1 MSFFQKCHAVISGGF
16 PVWTKNRDEIAFRM
30 LLGLYAL
37 SPALFVFIEMS
48 PTVLALVAALM
59 GALTL
64 LTRRARFGRA
74 TMGLSLTLALL
85 SAIVLTSALWSIHAS
100 RSLTAARDVFGYSI
114 AAILL
119 FECILA
125 LPSAR
130 RDRLARVS
138 LVGMLIGLV
147 SVMGWELYFAFF
159 TEDPRFVEN
168 VFTLH
173 KITVYGAFFAVMFL
187 AQPRLVWRGFAALF
201 AVLTLLYGQSTGVN
215 LAIVFVAGMFV
226 MPAKYR
232 QHALVGFFVVYLSLA
247 LIAPFVVSPLFA
259 YLKTT
264 GLLAFYPGTFAA
276 RLDLWQMISPH
287 IADQPVLGHGADTM
301 RNAVGVV
308 VNPTYY
314 AQVDLPS
321 AHNIVFDLWYELG
334 ALGIIV
340 YGMLLAAIVR
350 MIGGLSGPCHFI
362 ASSYLIIAVVELSVD
377 HRIWLSWVLG
387 TLVFTA
393 GICILQC
400 RSVNQPV
407 MEDRIARRAGTFSR
421 SR

>member
-1 MSFFQKCHAVISGGF
+1 MSFFQKCHAVILGGF
-16 PVWTKNRDEIAFRM
+16 PVWTSNRDEIILRM

-37 SPALFVFIEMS
+37 APALFVFVEMS
-48 PTVLALVAALM
+48 PTVLALVGGLM

-64 LTRRARFGRA
+64 LTKGVRFGRA
-74 TMGLSLTLALL
+74 TIGLVFALALL
-85 SAIVLTSALWSIHAS
+85 SGFVLSSALWSVDAS
-100 RSLTAARDVFGYSI
+100 RSLSAAKDVFGYAV

-119 FECILA
+119 VHGILT
-125 LPSAR
+125 LSSAQ
-130 RDRLARVS
+130 RDRLAGAS
-138 LVGMLIGLV
+138 LFGVFIGLV

-159 TEDPRFVEN
+159 TADPRFVEN

-173 KITVYGAFFAVMFL
+173 KITVYGAFFAVIFL
-187 AQPRLVWRGFAALF
+187 AQPRLVWKGLAALF

-215 LAIVFVAGMFV
+215 LAIVVVAVMFV

-232 QHALVGFFVVYLSLA
+232 HHALVGFFAVYLSLA
-247 LIAPFVVSPLFA
+247 LIAPFVISPLFA

-264 GLLAFYPGTFAA
+264 GWLAFYPGTFAA
-276 RLDLWQMISPH
+276 RLDLWQMISPS
-287 IADQPVLGHGADTM
+287 IADQPLLGHGANTM

-340 YGMLLAAIVR
+340 YGVLLAAIIRVIR
-350 MIGGLSGPCHFI
+350 PLSGSCHFI
-362 ASSYLIIAVVELSVD
+362 ASNCLIIAVVELSVD

-393 GICILQC
+393 SICMVQC
-400 RSVNQPV
+400 RSVTGPGTGH
-407 MEDRIARRAGTFSR
+407 RTTRRTATLAE
-421 SR
+421 

>member
-1 MSFFQKCHAVISGGF
+1 MSFFQKCHTVILGGF
-16 PVWTKNRDEIAFRM
+16 PVWTSSRDEIVLRV

-48 PTVLALVAALM
+48 PTALALVAGVM
-59 GALTL
+59 GALAL
-64 LTRRARFGRA
+64 LTKGARFGRA
-74 TMGLSLTLALL
+74 TTGLAVTLALL
-85 SAIVLTSALWSIHAS
+85 SGFVLSSALWSVSPS
-100 RSLTAARDVFGYSI
+100 RSLMAAKDVFGYSV

-125 LPSAR
+125 LPSAQ

-147 SVMGWELYFAFF
+147 SVMGWELYFAFL
-159 TEDPRFVEN
+159 TEDPRFVGN

-173 KITVYGAFFAVMFL
+173 KITVYGAFFAVIFL
-187 AQPRLVWRGFAALF
+187 TQPRLVWKGLAALF

-215 LAIVFVAGMFV
+215 LAIVFVAAMFV
-226 MPAKYR
+226 MPAKCR
-232 QHALVGFFVVYLSLA
+232 QHALVGFFAVYLFLA

-264 GLLAFYPGTFAA
+264 GLLTFYPGTFAA

-287 IADQPVLGHGADTM
+287 IAEQPFLGHGANTM

-308 VNPTYY
+308 VSPTYY

-340 YGMLLAAIVR
+340 YGLVLGAIIR
-350 MIGGLSGPCHFI
+350 MIGGLSGPGHFI

-400 RSVNQPV
+400 RSVTRPG
-407 MEDRIARRAGTFSR
+407 MDEWITRRAASFSK
-421 SR
+421 

>member
-1 MSFFQKCHAVISGGF
+1 MSFFQKCHAVILGGF
-16 PVWTKNRDEIAFRM
+16 PVWTSNRDEIVLRM

-37 SPALFVFIEMS
+37 SPALFAFIEMS
-48 PTVLALVAALM
+48 PTALAFVAALM

-64 LTRRARFGRA
+64 LTKGARFGRA
-74 TMGLSLTLALL
+74 TIGLAVTLALL
-85 SAIVLTSALWSIHAS
+85 SGFVLSSALWSVNAS
-100 RSLTAARDVFGYSI
+100 RSLMAARDLFGYSV

-125 LPSAR
+125 LPGAQ

-147 SVMGWELYFAFF
+147 SVMGWELYFAFL
-159 TEDPRFVEN
+159 TENPRFVEN

-173 KITVYGAFFAVMFL
+173 KITVYGAFFAVIFL
-187 AQPRLVWRGFAALF
+187 AQPWFVWWGLAALF

-215 LAIVFVAGMFV
+215 LAIVFVALMFV

-232 QHALVGFFVVYLSLA
+232 QHALVAFFAVYLSFA

-264 GLLAFYPGTFAA
+264 GWLAFYPGTFAA

-287 IADQPVLGHGADTM
+287 IADQPVLGHGANTM

-308 VNPTYY
+308 VSPTYY

-340 YGMLLAAIVR
+340 YGVLLGAIIR
-350 MIGGLSGPCHFI
+350 MIGGLRGPCHFI
-362 ASSYLIIAVVELSVD
+362 ASNYLIIAVVELSVD

-400 RSVNQPV
+400 RSVTRPG
-407 MEDRIARRAGTFSR
+407 MDDRTTRRVPTVSK
-421 SR
+421 

>member
-1 MSFFQKCHAVISGGF
+1 MSFFQKCHAVTLGGF
-16 PVWTKNRDEIAFRM
+16 PVWTSSRDELGLRM

-37 SPALFVFIEMS
+37 SPALFVFVEMS
-48 PTVLALVAALM
+48 PTALAFVAALM

-64 LTRRARFGRA
+64 LTKGARFGRA
-74 TMGLSLTLALL
+74 TIGLAVTLALL
-85 SAIVLTSALWSIHAS
+85 SGFVLSSALWSVDAS
-100 RSLTAARDVFGYSI
+100 RSLMAAKDVFGYSV

-125 LPSAR
+125 LPDAQ

-138 LVGMLIGLV
+138 LFGMLIGLV
-147 SVMGWELYFAFF
+147 SVMGWELYFAFL

-173 KITVYGAFFAVMFL
+173 KITVYGAFFAVIFL
-187 AQPRLVWRGFAALF
+187 AQPRLVWKGLAALF

-215 LAIVFVAGMFV
+215 LAIVFVAAMFV

-232 QHALVGFFVVYLSLA
+232 QHALVGFFAAYLSLA

-264 GLLAFYPGTFAA
+264 GWLAFYPGTFAA

-287 IADQPVLGHGADTM
+287 IAEQPVLGHGANTM

-308 VNPTYY
+308 VKPTYY
-314 AQVDLPS
+314 AQADLPS

-340 YGMLLAAIVR
+340 YGVLLGAIIR
-350 MIGGLSGPCHFI
+350 MIGRLSGPCHFI

-400 RSVNQPV
+400 RSVARPGTD
-407 MEDRIARRAGTFSR
+407 DRITRRAATFSK
-421 SR
+421 